1 MTRKRRGLSMT
12 SILVLALVGTITA
25 IVLGAMAVF
34 LQTYQRSLIRSV
46 QTSARQ
52 SVAQVGK
59 TVEDYLDD
67 VNSLMELLE
76 RKLEDPRQDRDDFFA
91 AFLQIR
97 PDVVAVTTYDAAGG
111 LVDCRSRGA
120 KRTEIYQNLSF
131 DPDKM
136 DDYADGYVSTPHVAS
151 IFQGYYPWVVTLVA
165 PLDAPG
171 REEWIALDIS
181 FSSIS
186 AYLNDV
192 GIGQHG
198 YCFLMD
204 QSGNIIY
211 HPQQQLIY
219 SDLKRENTSLIA
231 GLPDGSNESGSMI
244 YTLTSLENSHWR
256 VVGVSFVEELITES
270 VQEVSRILAASG
282 IGILLAAVIISFVL
296 FRTLSRPMHG
306 LTAAMR
312 QFEQDADNFTYVPV
326 GGAREVRVLSDS
338 FGQMVVQIQRLMEQ
352 VRAEEVN
359 LRKTELRALQAQI
372 NPHFLFNTLNTIAS
386 LCRTDPMKAR
396 DVLRAFSMFYRRT
409 LESSEKTLIP
419 LEQELEQTRRYL
431 TIEKA
436 RFGESRIVESE
447 HVEPGCEAL
456 PVPSFLVQPIVEN
469 AVRHA
474 MRDTGPLNIDIHV
487 AADGDDIL
495 IAVADDG
502 LGMTQE
508 VADRLLEKPATMGAS
523 GQKGT
528 GMALR
533 NVAERIERFFDAGS
547 GVEVVSKP
555 GEGTCVTL
563 KLVGARL
570 NLARKN
576 QTASA

>member
-1 MTRKRRGLSMT
+1 MR
-12 SILVLALVGTITA
+12 IT
-25 IVLGAMAVF
+25 
-34 LQTYQRSLIRSV
+34 TQRSV
-46 QTSARQ
+46 
-52 SVAQVGK
+52 
-59 TVEDYLDD
+59 
-67 VNSLMELLE
+67 
-76 RKLEDPRQDRDDFFA
+76 
-91 AFLQIR
+91 
-97 PDVVAVTTYDAAGG
+97 
-111 LVDCRSRGA
+111 RGTNA
-120 KRTEIYQNLSF
+120 
-131 DPDKM
+131 
-136 DDYADGYVSTPHVAS
+136 
-151 IFQGYYPWVVTLVA
+151 
-165 PLDAPG
+165 
-171 REEWIALDIS
+171 
-181 FSSIS
+181 
-186 AYLNDV
+186 
-192 GIGQHG
+192 
-198 YCFLMD
+198 
-204 QSGNIIY
+204 
-211 HPQQQLIY
+211 
-219 SDLKRENTSLIA
+219 
-231 GLPDGSNESGSMI
+231 
-244 YTLTSLENSHWR
+244 
-256 VVGVSFVEELITES
+256 
-270 VQEVSRILAASG
+270 
-282 IGILLAAVIISFVL
+282 LLAAVLGVSMLVLAWGISVGNVYVAIFVGVVAALCFVL
-296 FRTLSRPMHG
+296 VGTVNLVPDDSRSEATERTLRVAVGTLEHLRGG
-306 LTAAMR
+306 LTADNAQAICALLLPETNATGIAITNKTHVLACAGTVDPAFVAGSENARSTLEVLESKRMETFVAVDKEDGKDIR
-312 QFEQDADNFTYVPV
+312 RLGPIGRRGDRTYGVVVPLLVQDRAV
-326 GGAREVRVLSDS
+326 GTVKFYYARDLDIDRTQLAIGQGLGSLLSTQLSAYELDL
-338 FGQMVVQIQRLMEQ
+338 QAELTA
-352 VRAEEVN
+352 RAEV
-359 LRKTELRALQAQI
+359 KALQAQI

-396 DVLRAFSMFYRRT
+396 AVLRAFPMFYRRT

-419 LEQELEQTRRYL
+419 LEQELEQPRRYL

>member
-1 MTRKRRGLSMT
+1 
-12 SILVLALVGTITA
+12 
-25 IVLGAMAVF
+25 
-34 LQTYQRSLIRSV
+34 
-46 QTSARQ
+46 
-52 SVAQVGK
+52 
-59 TVEDYLDD
+59 
-67 VNSLMELLE
+67 
-76 RKLEDPRQDRDDFFA
+76 
-91 AFLQIR
+91 
-97 PDVVAVTTYDAAGG
+97 
-111 LVDCRSRGA
+111 
-120 KRTEIYQNLSF
+120 
-131 DPDKM
+131 
-136 DDYADGYVSTPHVAS
+136 
-151 IFQGYYPWVVTLVA
+151 
-165 PLDAPG
+165 
-171 REEWIALDIS
+171 
-181 FSSIS
+181 
-186 AYLNDV
+186 
-192 GIGQHG
+192 
-198 YCFLMD
+198 
-204 QSGNIIY
+204 
-211 HPQQQLIY
+211 
-219 SDLKRENTSLIA
+219 
-231 GLPDGSNESGSMI
+231 
-244 YTLTSLENSHWR
+244 
-256 VVGVSFVEELITES
+256 
-270 VQEVSRILAASG
+270 
-282 IGILLAAVIISFVL
+282 
-296 FRTLSRPMHG
+296 
-306 LTAAMR
+306 
-312 QFEQDADNFTYVPV
+312 
-326 GGAREVRVLSDS
+326 
-338 FGQMVVQIQRLMEQ
+338 
-352 VRAEEVN
+352 
-359 LRKTELRALQAQI
+359 
-372 NPHFLFNTLNTIAS
+372 
-386 LCRTDPMKAR
+386 MKAR